1 MNRNTFNLKYKSY
14 GDKSILVEWPTIID
28 DQILKNILLY
38 KSELDKKFRDSK
50 IYIKTSYNSLLVTYP
65 KKIEKSSKVLELKN
79 IYKKIKKISN
89 RNFNRWE
96 IPVCYDIEFGKD
108 LIFLKKSL
116 SIEIEKIISI
126 HISKEYRVFNIGFLP
141 GFLYLGEMDK
151 RIHYPRKDKPLLNI
165 EKGSVGIGGSQTGI
179 YPNKSPGGW
188 NIIGKT
194 PINLFN
200 INKTPPCF
208 IKAGDKVKFI
218 SISKKEFKLISIQ
231 LESNIYKL
239 KKTLLN
245 D

>member
-1 MNRNTFNLKYKSY
+1 MNRNTFDLKYKSF

-65 KKIEKSSKVLELKN
+65 KKIKKSGKVLELKN

-165 EKGSVGIGGSQTGI
+165 
-179 YPNKSPGGW
+179 
-188 NIIGKT
+188 II
-194 PINLFN
+194 F
-200 INKTPPCF
+200 
-208 IKAGDKVKFI
+208 
-218 SISKKEFKLISIQ
+218 SI
-231 LESNIYKL
+231 
-239 KKTLLN
+239 
-245 D
+245 